1 MRLFLAL
8 NPPAELQARVHE
20 AAAPLREAAPAVAW
34 TAAAKLHVTVR
45 FLGEVEET
53 RVPEIAGRVRER
65 CADFAPVPVTVDRFG
80 AFPTW
85 RKARVVWAGVSWMPA
100 LELLHDAVE
109 RACTALGFEV
119 EGRPF
124 RPHLTLARLREP
136 GGELA
141 RSIGLAARGRRIDA
155 GWLVDRVDL
164 MRSELRPEGARYTV
178 LDSIPLA
185 GRS

>member
-8 NPPAELQARVHE
+8 NPPADLRQRLWE
-20 AAAPLREAAPAVAW
+20 AAAPLREAAPEVAW
-34 TAAAKLHVTVR
+34 IPAERLHVTVR
-45 FLGEVEET
+45 FLGQVDDGAAP
-53 RVPEIAGRVRER
+53 RIADAVRPAV
-65 CADFAPVPVTVDRFG
+65 ADFAPVAVTVDRFG

-85 RKARVVWAGVSWMPA
+85 KRARVVWAGVSWMPA

-109 RACTALGFEV
+109 RACTSLGFEV

-136 GGELA
+136 GGEAA
-141 RSIGLAARGRRIDA
+141 RRVALAARGVRVGAGWTIDA
-155 GWLVDRVDL
+155 VDL

-178 LDSIPLA
+178 LDSMALSR
-185 GRS
+185 RS